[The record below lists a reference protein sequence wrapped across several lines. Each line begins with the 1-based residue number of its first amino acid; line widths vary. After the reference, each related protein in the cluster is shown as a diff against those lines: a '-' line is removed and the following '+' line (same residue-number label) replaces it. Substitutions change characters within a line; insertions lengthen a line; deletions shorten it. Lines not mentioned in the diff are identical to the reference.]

1 MDRPP
6 LRWFLAGMRIGI
18 LQCGEIPEGLIP
30 AHGGMADMMRRLLP
44 PGRDATVHDVTRALP
59 ESPTDCDAW
68 LISGSAAGVY
78 DDLPWIAPLKHFL
91 VSARGKAK
99 LVGICFG
106 HQVMA
111 EAFGGRVVKSEKGW
125 GIGLHRYEV
134 TAAAAW
140 MHSAGPPG
148 IQGAGPPG
156 MSDAAPVRIAASH
169 QDQVVQAPPGART
182 CLASG
187 FTPFAGLDYGDA
199 ISFQCHPEFAPEF
212 SIALLEG
219 RRELHGA
226 AGEAALES
234 LRTPDDAPRMRA
246 WIARFLEA

>member
-1 MDRPP
+1 
-6 LRWFLAGMRIGI
+6 MRIGI

-44 PGRDATVHDVTRALP
+44 PGRDATVHDVTMGLP
-59 ESPTDCDAW
+59 ESPAACDAW

-78 DDLPWIAPLKHFL
+78 DDLPWIAPLQDFL
-91 VSARGKAK
+91 RDARGRAK

-134 TAAAAW
+134 TATAPW
-140 MHSAGPPG
+140 MADPR
-148 IQGAGPPG
+148 
-156 MSDAAPVRIAASH
+156 PVRIAASH

-187 FTPFAGLDYGDA
+187 FTPVAGLDYGDA

-234 LRTPDDAPRMRA
+234 LRTPDDVQRMRG